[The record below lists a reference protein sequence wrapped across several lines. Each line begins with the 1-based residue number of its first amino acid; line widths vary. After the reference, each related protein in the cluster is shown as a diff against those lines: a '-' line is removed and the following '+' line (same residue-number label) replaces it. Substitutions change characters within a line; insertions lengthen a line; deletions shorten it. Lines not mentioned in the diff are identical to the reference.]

1 MSRGGRGCF
10 ITLEGIEG
18 AGKSTQQT
26 YLADY
31 LRARGREVVVTR
43 EPGGTALG
51 ERVRAIFLDPALPD
65 TGVDSELL
73 LIYAAR
79 AQHLHELILPSLARG
94 AVVLCD
100 RFEDSTYAYQG
111 GGRGVPAARIEVLS
125 NWLLQGLQPDLT
137 LWLDVEPELGLARA
151 GRRSA
156 QDRLEQETVAF
167 FTRARAIFAA
177 RAAASPAR
185 IVRIDADAD
194 REQVSR
200 QLLAAVQERLRL

>member
-1 MSRGGRGCF
+1 MSRGGRGCL
-10 ITLEGIEG
+10 ITFEGIEG
-18 AGKSTQQT
+18 AGKSTQQA

-51 ERVRAIFLDPALPD
+51 ERVRAIFLDPALRD
-65 TGVDSELL
+65 TGADSELL

-79 AQHLHELILPSLARG
+79 AQHLHELILPNLARG

-151 GRRSA
+151 CRRSA

-167 FTRARAIFAA
+167 FTRARAVFAA
-177 RAAASPAR
+177 RAAAAPAR